1 MRPEGGTLS
10 GVKRPSARVENAK
23 RRLAKRLAAEPGFVG
38 VGVSVGMAGQYEMIV
53 LVTDATSPVV
63 AKVPSEWEGIPVRT
77 EVGGIPK
84 KF

>member
-1 MRPEGGTLS
+1 M
-10 GVKRPSARVENAK
+10 VKRPLSRVEKAK
-23 RRLAKRLAAEPGFVG
+23 RRLVKQLAAEPGFVG
-38 VGVSVGMAGQYEMIV
+38 VGVAVGMAGQYEILV
-53 LVTDATSPVV
+53 LVTDATSPVL